1 MFRAF
6 IKKLKD
12 MMKKI
17 GTKLSCKRFD
27 TSGSAKHKDAV

>member
-1 MFRAF
+1 MFKVF

-17 GTKLSCKRFD
+17 GTKLSCKRFT
-27 TSGSAKHKDAV
+27 TSGNAKHKGAV